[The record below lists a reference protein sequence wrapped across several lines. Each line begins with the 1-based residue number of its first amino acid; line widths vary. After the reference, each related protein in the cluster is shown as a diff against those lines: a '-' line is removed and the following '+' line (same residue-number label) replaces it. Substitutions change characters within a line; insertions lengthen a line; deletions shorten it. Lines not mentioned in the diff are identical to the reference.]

1 MIELHN
7 PHNAFFN
14 ATFED
19 PRLAGI
25 FFHENLPNRIAQHL
39 DYSQPEK
46 IDGSFIDEDLT
57 GSQCDALFRVRTK
70 TGKPVYMYVLL
81 EHKST
86 PDPGLPLQLAT
97 YTARIWKRH
106 VKVNGPASHS
116 ALPPIIPMVLYTGQR
131 HWNVPGGL
139 RDMIEGEPDLCILPG
154 ELYILSNIK
163 ETPTPNLSRDAT
175 LRSQISVD
183 YDEA

>member
-25 FFHENLPNRIAQHL
+25 YFHENLPNRIAQHL

-86 PDPGLPLQLAT
+86 HLRIPACRFSWLHF
-97 YTARIWKRH
+97 ARR
-106 VKVNGPASHS
+106 ASGS
-116 ALPPIIPMVLYTGQR
+116 GT
-131 HWNVPGGL
+131 
-139 RDMIEGEPDLCILPG
+139 
-154 ELYILSNIK
+154 
-163 ETPTPNLSRDAT
+163 
-175 LRSQISVD
+175 
-183 YDEA
+183 